1 MSRFTGK
8 ADFCDIVEN
17 ANHIEDFY
25 MFKDTHIYINN
36 AEIRIDSKE
45 DLYQFYPFL
54 IGSMSAEKLNDS
66 HTAYNISLTK
76 EPYWDIRER
85 ESLEW
90 YVRDFLYWHRRWT
103 NAKKRK
109 TFHEGNTLDDF
120 LDFRYEILGDNSTY
134 NENVF
139 DKVAERMMKIESLKD
154 LYFLVDDKADLNI
167 RFRVLQVL
175 VDEHLG
181 NIHIPTYQRQRK
193 EFLEWYEQQDVKD
206 SGIIRYIRFQLMV
219 K

>member
-17 ANHIEDFY
+17 AGHIEDFY
-25 MFKDTHIYINN
+25 MFKDTHICMNN

-54 IGSMSAEKLNDS
+54 IGSMSAEKLNGS
-66 HTAYNISLTK
+66 HTAYSISLTK
-76 EPYWDIRER
+76 EPYWDLRER
-85 ESLEW
+85 ESLGW
-90 YVRDFLYWHRRWT
+90 YIRDFLYWHRRWT
-103 NAKKRK
+103 NAKKK
-109 TFHEGNTLDDF
+109 NKDKNMPLDDF
-120 LDFRYEILGDNSTY
+120 LEFRYEILGDNSTY
-134 NENVF
+134 DENVF

-154 LYFLVDDKADLNI
+154 FYFLAEDKTNLDARI
-167 RFRVLQVL
+167 RVLQVL
-175 VDEHLG
+175 ADEYLG

-193 EFLEWYEQQDVKD
+193 EFLDWYEQQGVEDT
-206 SGIIRYIRFQLMV
+206 GITRHIRFQLGG